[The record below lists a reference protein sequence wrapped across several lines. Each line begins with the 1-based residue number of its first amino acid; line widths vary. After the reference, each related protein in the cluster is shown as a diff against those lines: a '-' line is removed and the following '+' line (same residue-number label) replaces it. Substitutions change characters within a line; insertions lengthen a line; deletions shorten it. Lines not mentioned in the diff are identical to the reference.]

1 MIRISL
7 ALIFKIFIFFTIF
20 GQENKP
26 PKNWFLLDPSDD
38 KYRGMSVEKSYK
50 ELLSGKTPSTIIVAV
65 LDSGVDFDH
74 EDLKNVM
81 WVNEKEIPGNGI
93 DDDKNGYID
102 DIHGWS
108 FLGGKDGKNI
118 KSETLEATRIVRNW
132 KSKYEGK
139 KPSDFSDKKS
149 KEECKTYIEAK
160 EYIKEMNDKFM
171 PSYTMIKNMLS
182 RIEKLENEIKK
193 SGKSNPNLEDAL
205 AFKSDDNEIKQ
216 IQMMLKSGKKSE
228 KDPKEILLTDIKKN
242 IENQAEHVLDMVD
255 HSLNEN
261 YDPRPEIMGDNIND
275 PYEKYYGNNDC
286 KGPSSLH
293 GTHVAGIIAAQRGN
307 GIGMDGV
314 AANVR
319 IMSVRCVPDGDER
332 DKDVANAIRYAVD
345 NGARIINM
353 SFGKRFSPE
362 KQAVDDAIKY
372 AESKGVLLVHA
383 AGNDYLNIDKVTHYP
398 SAFYNNG
405 KKATNV
411 LTIGAMDWKNDSLL
425 PARFSNYGKINVDVF
440 SPGVDIYAT
449 TPNNQYMFL
458 QGTSMACPA
467 AAGVAAVLLSYYPHL
482 TPQEVI
488 KIITASSLKNWKN
501 TKVILPGYPRG
512 DTKNMVKFK
521 NLCKYGGIVNLY
533 TALQYAEKK
542 YSKKK

>member
-1 MIRISL
+1 MNKSWLILL
-7 ALIFKIFIFFTIF
+7 AFFGLFF

-26 PKNWFLLDPSDD
+26 PKNWFLLDPFED
-38 KYRGMSVEKSYK
+38 KYRGMSVEKAYK

-65 LDSGVDFDH
+65 LDSGVDYDH

-81 WVNEKEIPGNGI
+81 WVNEKEIPANGI

-108 FLGGKDGKNI
+108 FLGGKNGKNI
-118 KSETLEATRIVRNW
+118 KTETLEAVRIVKDG
-132 KSKYEGK
+132 KSKFEGK
-139 KPSDFSDKKS
+139 KPNDFSDKKS
-149 KEECKTYIEAK
+149 KEECKVYHEAK
-160 EYIKEMNDKFM
+160 EYVKEMTEKFM
-171 PSYTMIKNMLS
+171 PAYNMAKNIS
-182 RIEKLENEIKK
+182 SKFDKLELELKN

-205 AFKSDDNEIKQ
+205 SLKSDNNDIKQ
-216 IQMMLKSGKKSE
+216 LQMMLKGISNKSGKHP
-228 KDPKEILLTDIKKN
+228 KDIPLSDVKNKFKEQL
-242 IENQAEHVLDMVD
+242 NQAVEMIEY
-255 HSLNEN
+255 SLNEN
-261 YDPRPEIMGDNIND
+261 YDPRPEIVGDNIND

-286 KGPSSLH
+286 KGPASLH

-353 SFGKRFSPE
+353 SFGKRFSPQ
-362 KQAVDDAIKY
+362 KKVVDDAIRY
-372 AESKGVLLVHA
+372 AEAKGVLLVHA
-383 AGNDYLNIDKVTHYP
+383 AGNDHIDIDKITHYP
-398 SAFYNNG
+398 SAFYEDG

-411 LTIGAMDWKNDSLL
+411 LTIGAMDWKSDTIL
-425 PARFSNYGKINVDVF
+425 PARFSNYGKVNVDIF

-449 TPNNQYMFL
+449 TPDNSYMYL

-482 TPQEVI
+482 SPQDVI
-488 KIITASSLKNWKN
+488 KIITKSSLKNWKN
-501 TKVILPGYPRG
+501 KKVVLPGYDKT
-512 DTKNMVKFK
+512 DTKHMVKFK
-521 NLCKYGGIVNLY
+521 KLCKYGGIVNLY
-533 TALQYAEKK
+533 AALKLAEKK
-542 YSKKK
+542 YSKK